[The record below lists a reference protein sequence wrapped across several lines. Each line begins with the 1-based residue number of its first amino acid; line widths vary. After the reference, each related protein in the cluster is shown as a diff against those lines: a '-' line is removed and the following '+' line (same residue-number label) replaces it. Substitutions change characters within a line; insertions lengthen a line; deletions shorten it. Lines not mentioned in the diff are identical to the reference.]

1 MDNVNNL
8 LNALNLKFYSPLYF
22 VRDDKKKS
30 YEEKY
35 DYITS
40 TGSVFRQVE
49 REDSLIHL
57 MRVNLL
63 KRLESSIH
71 SFRLTLTSLW
81 NQVEYLSDKI
91 KTIHQNEYFDT
102 DFDINEVEFDDDR
115 LEDLINQIK
124 QLTIA
129 QM

>member
-115 LEDLINQIK
+115 LEDP
-124 QLTIA
+124 
-129 QM
+129 